1 MTQLPDSSASPHPST
16 APVPPGT
23 SCQRIIL
30 HLDMDSF
37 YASVEMQKRPELR
50 GKPVVI
56 GADPKQGSGRGV
68 VCTCSYEA
76 RAFGIRSA
84 LPISRAFSLCPHAV
98 YLPPDFALYSS
109 VSESVMTIL
118 RSFGFRLQQV
128 SIDEAFLDISS
139 LGDYSRAGDLAREIK
154 SVIQSRLGITCSI
167 GIGPGKAVAKIASEI
182 QKPDGLTIVQPENL
196 EALLRPLAVRTIPGI
211 GGKSET
217 VFSSLGILT
226 IGDLLDAD
234 PRMLVARFGRGVVP
248 LINSIHGI
256 DESEV
261 CENTGVRSLSRET
274 TFEYDTG
281 DLSLIADTLRHLADA
296 VCLTLKEEHLRCRTV
311 TVKVRYQGFATRT
324 KARTLSHNTDDPAAI
339 MSCARTL
346 FRDIYDG
353 GKIRLLGIRLSSI
366 DKPDA
371 SQMTLYGESSFPG
384 RI

>member
-1 MTQLPDSSASPHPST
+1 MTPVPEYPVLSSPAT
-16 APVPPGT
+16 APVPQGT

-50 GKPVVI
+50 GRPVVI

-76 RAFGIRSA
+76 RAFGVRSA
-84 LPISRAFSLCPHAV
+84 LPISRAFALCPHAV
-98 YLPPDFALYSS
+98 FLRPDFSLYSS
-109 VSESVMTIL
+109 VSESVMAIL
-118 RSFGFRLQQV
+118 RSYGFRLQQV

-139 LGDYSRAGDLAREIK
+139 LGDYSRAGDLARQIK

-167 GIGPGKAVAKIASEI
+167 GIGPGKAVAKIASEF
-182 QKPDGLTIVQPENL
+182 QKPDGLTMVKPENL
-196 EALLRPLAVRTIPGI
+196 EALLRPLPVRKVPGI
-211 GGKSET
+211 GEKSET
-217 VFSSLGILT
+217 AFSSLGILT

-234 PRMLVARFGRGVVP
+234 PRMLVAGFGRGVVP
-248 LINSIHGI
+248 LLNSIHGI

-261 CENTGVRSLSRET
+261 CENSGVRSLSRET
-274 TFEYDTG
+274 TFECDTE
-281 DLSLIADTLRHLADA
+281 DLSLIADTLRRLADA
-296 VCLTLKEEHLRCRTV
+296 VCLTLNEEHLRCRTV
-311 TVKVRYQGFATRT
+311 TVKVRYHDFATRT
-324 KARTLSHNTDDPAAI
+324 KGRTLSHYTDDPAALRT
-339 MSCARTL
+339 CARML

-371 SQMTLYGESSFPG
+371 SQTTLSGDSSLSG
-384 RI
+384 QV